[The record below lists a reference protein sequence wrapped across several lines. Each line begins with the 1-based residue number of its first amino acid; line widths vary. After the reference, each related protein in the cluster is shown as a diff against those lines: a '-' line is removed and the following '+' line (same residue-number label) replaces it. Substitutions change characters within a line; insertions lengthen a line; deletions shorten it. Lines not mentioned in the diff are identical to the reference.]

1 VRLRKSFLVR
11 DLWGDASKIC
21 GYNMIYIP
29 LHDRALGQLSPTSLN
44 LDSSVQ
50 TAGSLL
56 QSLILELLDFRIRQE
71 VRNVAALS
79 PTCLVIWLKKGKI
92 KPHRVI
98 ITTKRNRQKEGNNL

>member
-1 VRLRKSFLVR
+1 MTEP
-11 DLWGDASKIC
+11 WANC
-21 GYNMIYIP
+21 P
-29 LHDRALGQLSPTSLN
+29 PTSLN

-56 QSLILELLDFRIRQE
+56 QSMIWELLDFRIRQE
-71 VRNVAALS
+71 VRNVGALS

-98 ITTKRNRQKEGNNL
+98 IMTKRNRQKEGNNL